1 MTSFPIRKNP
11 ELPQL
16 NDEVLARWTRE
27 RTFERTIDARKG
39 AAPWVFYEGPPSANG
54 VPGIHHV
61 LGRTL
66 KDTYC
71 RYKAQCG
78 YYVERRGGWDT
89 HGLPVELNVEKAL
102 GITKEDIG
110 KKVTVEQYNAECRK
124 AVMKYSQNWR
134 ELTEQLGYWVD
145 MDAPYVTY
153 DSKYMESVWWLL
165 KRLFDQSSLYRG
177 HTIQPFSPMAGTGL
191 SSHEL
196 NQPGAYRE
204 VTDLSVTAMFKI
216 STASEQA
223 TRTRAAASNNPAS
236 PNAAV
241 PPTPPALNDEVF
253 NAALATG
260 TLYFLAWT
268 TTPWT
273 LPSNTALAVNPA
285 YTYNII
291 ETLNKYTGAR
301 IFVILAEGLVAE
313 VFNKTE
319 FSEFKATWDSQH
331 KTPVPYRVAGSLS
344 GKDLIGIWYEQLLPW
359 VQPAES
365 PEQAFRVIGGD
376 FVSLEDGTG
385 IVHIA
390 PTFGADD
397 ARVAR
402 LAGVPPMRVAD
413 TNGDFV
419 PLVDQRGRF
428 VNQVGALAGKAVK
441 DAYYV
446 KGEEVVN
453 VDENIVVMLKHD
465 GKLFRSL
472 KYKHTYPHCWRTD
485 APVIYYPLKS
495 WFIKTTEYKAQ
506 LIGLNKT
513 INWHPESTG
522 TGRFGE
528 WLENLADWNLSRA
541 RFWGIPLPIWA
552 TEDGTEFRCIG
563 SFEELKSEIAK
574 SVKAG
579 IMQSDPFASFT
590 PGDMSAE
597 NYAKIDVHRPFI
609 DSVVLVSASGQPMMR
624 ESEVIDVWFDSGAMP
639 FAQVHYP
646 FENRDAVDAKT
657 EYPADFILEG
667 VDQTRG
673 WFFTLHTISTM
684 LFGSIAFKHVL
695 SHGLVLDA
703 EGRKMSK
710 RLGNT
715 VDPVATLNKF
725 GADPV
730 RWYMVTNSP
739 PWLNL
744 RFDVAGVEEVV
755 RKFYGTLW
763 STYSFFAT
771 YANADGF
778 IGNEP
783 CVPVAERPELD
794 RWIRSELELLV
805 HTVRQHMDEFEA
817 TRAFREVQNFVIDD
831 LSNWYVRLNR
841 RRFWKSEMGK
851 DKLAA
856 YQTAY
861 ECLLTVCKLIAP
873 VSPFHAEQ
881 LYADL
886 TTRNPQLASV
896 HLTDYP
902 VAQLGLVD
910 DALNQQMRA
919 TRKAAS
925 LALSLR
931 KDKNIKVRQPLSRLT
946 IVTDGKLGQA
956 LLPMR
961 PLLCEEI
968 NVKEVVLSSSDNELV
983 ERSAQL
989 DFRAAG
995 PRFGKLNKAVA
1006 EGIKALGP
1014 EQLRQLAA
1022 GETIALTVEN
1032 ETVALPPELVKL
1044 TSRGKAGAEL
1054 ATDGNITVLLDT
1066 QVTEALKLEGFARE
1080 LVSAIQKLRKSAD
1093 FEVTTR
1099 IRLVA
1104 AREPALLAALEAH
1117 QSYVCSETLC
1127 QAIEL
1132 RDTLDVPVTEVEGAQ
1147 LRLEVHAV

>member
-1 MTSFPIRKNP
+1 MTPFPIRKNP

-16 NDEVLARWTRE
+16 NSDVLARWTRE
-27 RTFERTIDARKG
+27 DTFARTIEARKG
-39 AAPWVFYEGPPSANG
+39 ATPWVFYEGPPSANG

-110 KKVTVEQYNAECRK
+110 TKVTVEEYNAECRK
-124 AVMKYSQNWR
+124 AVMKYSKNWR

-165 KRLFDQSSLYRG
+165 KGLFEQNSLYRG

-204 VTDLSVTAMFKI
+204 VTDLSVMAMFKVCPL
-216 STASEQA
+216 TEQDA
-223 TRTRAAASNNPAS
+223 RTK
-236 PNAAV
+236 
-241 PPTPPALNDEVF
+241 
-253 NAALATG
+253 AALANNSTVPQERRALQNEAFRSALETG
-260 TLYFLAWT
+260 SLYFLAWT

-291 ETLNKYTGAR
+291 ETLNKYTGER
-301 IFVILAEGLVAE
+301 NFVILAEGLVPE

-319 FSEFKATWDSQH
+319 FTEVQATWDGH
-331 KTPVPYRVAGSLS
+331 AKTPIPYRVAGSIS
-344 GKDLIGIWYEQLLPW
+344 GKDLLGVWYEQLLPW
-359 VQPAES
+359 ALPAES

-397 ARVAR
+397 ARVAK
-402 LAGVPPMRVAD
+402 LVGVPPMRVVD
-413 TNGDFV
+413 TNGDLV

-428 VNQVGALAGKAVK
+428 VAQVGTLAHKAVK
-441 DAYYV
+441 DAYYA
-446 KGEEVVN
+446 KGEEVLN

-472 KYKHTYPHCWRTD
+472 KYKHSYPHCWRTD
-485 APVIYYPLKS
+485 APIIYYPLKS
-495 WFIKTTEYKAQ
+495 WFIKSTEYKPQ
-506 LIGLNKT
+506 LISLNKT

-552 TEDGTEFRCIG
+552 TEDGSEFKCIG
-563 SFEELKSEIAK
+563 SFEELKVEIQK
-574 SVKAG
+574 SIHAG
-579 IMQSDPFASFT
+579 VMQMDPFDSFS

-597 NYAKIDVHRPFI
+597 NYANIDVHRPFI
-609 DSVVLVSASGQPMMR
+609 DSVVLVSPNGKPMTR

-646 FENRDAVDAKT
+646 FENRDAVDGKK

-684 LFGSIAFKHVL
+684 LFGSVAFKDVL

-771 YANADGF
+771 YANADDF
-778 IGNEP
+778 VGNEP
-783 CVPVAERPELD
+783 LVPVAERPELD

-805 HTVRQHMDEFEA
+805 HTVRQHMDGFEA

-881 LYADL
+881 LYTDL
-886 TTRNPQLASV
+886 TTRNPQLSSV

-902 VAQLGLVD
+902 SADLSLVD
-910 DALNQQMRA
+910 DPLNQQMRA
-919 TRKAAS
+919 TRRAAS
-925 LALSLR
+925 LALFLR

-968 NVKEVVLSSSDNELV
+968 NVKEVVISTSDNELV

-1006 EGIKALGP
+1006 EAIKALGA
-1014 EQLRQLAA
+1014 EQLRALAA
-1022 GETIALTVEN
+1022 GETIAITVDN
-1032 ETVALPPELVKL
+1032 ETIALPPELVKL

-1054 ATDGNITVLLDT
+1054 ATDGNVTVLLDT
-1066 QVTEALKLEGFARE
+1066 TITDALKVEGFARE
-1080 LVSAIQKLRKSAD
+1080 LVSAIQRLRKNAD

-1104 AREPALLAALEAH
+1104 AKEPALLAALELH
-1117 QSYVCSETLC
+1117 QTYVCSETLC
-1127 QAIEL
+1127 QSIEL
-1132 RDTLDVPVTEVEGAQ
+1132 RDTLDVTTTDVDGVQ
-1147 LRLEVHAV
+1147 LHLEVHAL

>member
-1 MTSFPIRKNP
+1 MTPFPIRKNP

-16 NDEVLARWTRE
+16 NSEVLARWTRE
-27 RTFERTIDARKG
+27 NTFARTIEARKG
-39 AAPWVFYEGPPSANG
+39 AEPWVFYEGPPSANG

-110 KKVTVEQYNAECRK
+110 KKVTVEQYNVECRK

-145 MDAPYVTY
+145 MDAPYITY

-165 KRLFDQSSLYRG
+165 KRMFDQNSLYRG
-177 HTIQPFSPMAGTGL
+177 YTIQPFSPMAGTGL

-204 VTDLSVTAMFKI
+204 VTDLSVMAMFKVC
-216 STASEQA
+216 AESEQHA
-223 TRTRAAASNNPAS
+223 RTKTALAKNPAL
-236 PNAAV
+236 PQ
-241 PPTPPALNDEVF
+241 PPA
-253 NAALATG
+253 ALGSEAFKHALETG
-260 TLYFLAWT
+260 PLYFLAWT

-291 ETLNKYTGAR
+291 ETLNKYSGAR
-301 IFVILAEGLVAE
+301 VFVVLAEGLVPE
-313 VFNKTE
+313 VFNKSEFTE
-319 FSEFKATWDSQH
+319 FKSTWDSQA
-331 KTPVPYRVAGSLS
+331 KTPIPYRVAGTVS
-344 GKDLIGIWYEQLLPW
+344 GKDLLGVWYEQLLPW
-359 VQPAES
+359 TLPAET

-402 LAGVPPMRVAD
+402 LSSVPPLRVLD
-413 TNGDFV
+413 GNGDLV
-419 PLVDQRGRF
+419 PLVDQRGRL
-428 VNQVGALAGKAVK
+428 VPQAGALGGKAVK
-441 DAYYV
+441 DAYYA

-453 VDENIVVMLKHD
+453 VDEHIVVQLKHD

-472 KYKHTYPHCWRTD
+472 KYKHSYPHCWRTD

-495 WFIKTTEYKAQ
+495 WFIKSTEYKPQ
-506 LIGLNKT
+506 LIALNKT
-513 INWHPESTG
+513 IAWHPESTG

-552 TEDGTEFRCIG
+552 TEDGSEFKCIG
-563 SFEELKSEIAK
+563 SFEELKAEVAK
-574 SVKAG
+574 SVAAG
-579 IMQSDPFASFT
+579 VMKSDPFAAFT
-590 PGDMSAE
+590 PGNMSAE
-597 NYAKIDVHRPFI
+597 NYSNIDVHRPYI
-609 DSVVLVSASGQPMMR
+609 DQVTLVSPSGKPMTR
-624 ESEVIDVWFDSGAMP
+624 ETEVIDVWFDSGAMP

-646 FENRDAVDAKT
+646 FENRDAVDGKK

-684 LFGSIAFKHVL
+684 LFGSVAFKHVL

-715 VDPVATLNKF
+715 IDPVATLNKF

-778 IGNEP
+778 VGNEP
-783 CVPVAERPELD
+783 VVPVAERPELD

-805 HTVRQHMDEFEA
+805 STVRQNLDEFEA
-817 TRAFREVQNFVIDD
+817 TRAYREVQNFVIDD

-856 YQTAY
+856 YQTAF
-861 ECLLTVCKLIAP
+861 ECLMTVCKLIAP

-886 TTRNPQLASV
+886 TTRCPQQASV

-902 VAQLGLVD
+902 VADLSLVD
-910 DALNQQMRA
+910 DALNQQMRT

-946 IVTDGKLGQA
+946 IVTDAKLGQA
-956 LLPMR
+956 LQPMR

-968 NVKEVVLSSSDNELV
+968 NVKEVVISSSDNELV

-995 PRFGKLNKAVA
+995 PRFGKQNKAVA
-1006 EGIKALGP
+1006 EAIKALGADA
-1014 EQLRQLAA
+1014 LRSLAS
-1022 GETIALTVEN
+1022 GEAIGITVDN
-1032 ETVALPPELVKL
+1032 ETLAITPDLVKL

-1054 ATDGNITVLLDT
+1054 ATGGNVTVLLDT

-1104 AREPALLAALEAH
+1104 KKDPALLAALDVH
-1117 QSYVCSETLC
+1117 QAYVCAETLC
-1127 QAIEL
+1127 QSIEL
-1132 RDTLDVPVTEVEGAQ
+1132 VDTLDAPATDVEGTE
-1147 LRLEVHAV
+1147 LYLTVHAV

>member
-1 MTSFPIRKNP
+1 
-11 ELPQL
+11 
-16 NDEVLARWTRE
+16 
-27 RTFERTIDARKG
+27 
-39 AAPWVFYEGPPSANG
+39 
-54 VPGIHHV
+54 
-61 LGRTL
+61 
-66 KDTYC
+66 
-71 RYKAQCG
+71 
-78 YYVERRGGWDT
+78 
-89 HGLPVELNVEKAL
+89 
-102 GITKEDIG
+102 
-110 KKVTVEQYNAECRK
+110 
-124 AVMKYSQNWR
+124 
-134 ELTEQLGYWVD
+134 
-145 MDAPYVTY
+145 
-153 DSKYMESVWWLL
+153 
-165 KRLFDQSSLYRG
+165 
-177 HTIQPFSPMAGTGL
+177 
-191 SSHEL
+191 
-196 NQPGAYRE
+196 
-204 VTDLSVTAMFKI
+204 
-216 STASEQA
+216 
-223 TRTRAAASNNPAS
+223 
-236 PNAAV
+236 
-241 PPTPPALNDEVF
+241 
-253 NAALATG
+253 
-260 TLYFLAWT
+260 
-268 TTPWT
+268 
-273 LPSNTALAVNPA
+273 
-285 YTYNII
+285 
-291 ETLNKYTGAR
+291 
-301 IFVILAEGLVAE
+301 
-313 VFNKTE
+313 
-319 FSEFKATWDSQH
+319 
-331 KTPVPYRVAGSLS
+331 
-344 GKDLIGIWYEQLLPW
+344 
-359 VQPAES
+359 
-365 PEQAFRVIGGD
+365 
-376 FVSLEDGTG
+376 
-385 IVHIA
+385 
-390 PTFGADD
+390 
-397 ARVAR
+397 
-402 LAGVPPMRVAD
+402 
-413 TNGDFV
+413 
-419 PLVDQRGRF
+419 
-428 VNQVGALAGKAVK
+428 
-441 DAYYV
+441 
-446 KGEEVVN
+446 
-453 VDENIVVMLKHD
+453 
-465 GKLFRSL
+465 
-472 KYKHTYPHCWRTD
+472 
-485 APVIYYPLKS
+485 
-495 WFIKTTEYKAQ
+495 
-506 LIGLNKT
+506 
-513 INWHPESTG
+513 
-522 TGRFGE
+522 
-528 WLENLADWNLSRA
+528 LSRA

-902 VAQLGLVD
+902 VAQLALVD

-1014 EQLRQLAA
+1014 DQLRQLAA

>member
-1 MTSFPIRKNP
+1 MTPFPLRKSP
-11 ELPQL
+11 DLPQL
-16 NDEVLARWTRE
+16 NSDVLARWTRE
-27 RTFERTIDARKG
+27 KTFEQTIEARKSSQ
-39 AAPWVFYEGPPSANG
+39 PWVFYEGPPSANG

-110 KKVTVEQYNAECRK
+110 KKVSVEQYNVECRK

-165 KRLFDQSSLYRG
+165 KKMFDQNSLYRG
-177 HTIQPFSPMAGTGL
+177 YTIQPFSPMAGTGL

-204 VTDLSVTAMFKI
+204 VTDLSVMAMFKVC
-216 STASEQA
+216 AEDEQQL
-223 TRTRAAASNNPAS
+223 RTKAAQANNPDL
-236 PNAAV
+236 
-241 PPTPPALNDEVF
+241 PTAK
-253 NAALATG
+253 AALQNPEFRHALGTG
-260 TLYFLAWT
+260 SLYFLAWT

-273 LPSNTALAVNPA
+273 LPSNTALAINPNFK
-285 YTYNII
+285 YNII
-291 ETLNKYTGAR
+291 ETLNKYSGSR
-301 IFVILAEGLVAE
+301 VFVILAEGLVPA
-313 VFNKTE
+313 VFNKQDFTE
-319 FSEFKATWDSQH
+319 FQSTWDSQG
-331 KTPVPYRVAGSLS
+331 KNPVPYRVAGTLS
-344 GKDLIGIWYEQLLPW
+344 GKDLLGVWYEQLLPW
-359 VQPAES
+359 TLPAES
-365 PEQAFRVIGGD
+365 PEQAFRVLGGD
-376 FVSLEDGTG
+376 FVSLDDGTG

-397 ARVAR
+397 AKVAK
-402 LAGVPPMRVAD
+402 LAGVPPMRVLDSA
-413 TNGDFV
+413 NELV

-428 VNQVGALAGKAVK
+428 LPNVGPLAGKAVK
-441 DAYYV
+441 DAYYAA
-446 KGEEVVN
+446 GEEVVN
-453 VDENIVVMLKHD
+453 VDENIVVSLKHD
-465 GKLFRSL
+465 GKLFRSA
-472 KYKHTYPHCWRTD
+472 KYKHSYPHCWRTD
-485 APVIYYPLKS
+485 APVVYYPLKS
-495 WFIKTTEYKAQ
+495 WFIKTTEYKPQ
-506 LIGLNKT
+506 LIALNKT
-513 INWHPESTG
+513 IAWHPESTG

-528 WLENLADWNLSRA
+528 WLENLADWNLSRS

-552 TEDGTEFRCIG
+552 TEDGSEFKCIG
-563 SFEELKSEIAK
+563 SFAELRAEVNNAIA
-574 SVKAG
+574 AG
-579 IMQSDPFASFT
+579 VMTTDPFAGFS

-597 NYAKIDVHRPFI
+597 NYLKIDVHRPFI
-609 DSVVLVSASGQPMMR
+609 DAVKLVSPSGKPMTR
-624 ESEVIDVWFDSGAMP
+624 ETEVIDVWFDSGAMP

-646 FENRDAVDAKT
+646 FENQAAVDATK
-657 EYPADFILEG
+657 EFPADFILEG

-673 WFFTLHTISTM
+673 WFFTLHTIATM

-715 VDPVATLNKF
+715 IDPVATLNRF

-744 RFDVAGVEEVV
+744 RFDLQGVDEVV

-771 YANADGF
+771 YANADDF
-778 IGNEP
+778 IGNETS
-783 CVPVAERPELD
+783 VPVNERPELD

-805 HTVRQHMDEFEA
+805 QAVRQHMDEFEA
-817 TRAFREVQNFVIDD
+817 TRAYRAVQDFVLDD

-861 ECLLTVCKLIAP
+861 ECLMTVCKLIAP

-881 LYADL
+881 LYSDL
-886 TTRNPQLASV
+886 TTRNRGLNSV
-896 HLTDYP
+896 HLTDFP
-902 VAQLGLVD
+902 VAKPELID
-910 DALNQQMRA
+910 PELNEQMRA

-931 KDKNIKVRQPLSRLT
+931 KDKNIKVRQPLARLT
-946 IVTDGKLGQA
+946 IVTDAKLGAA

-961 PLLCEEI
+961 ALLCDEI
-968 NVKEVVLSSSDNELV
+968 NVKEVVVSTTDSELV
-983 ERSAQL
+983 DRSAQL

-995 PRFGKLNKAVA
+995 PRFGKQTQQVA
-1006 EGIKALGP
+1006 NAIKALGGDV
-1014 EQLRQLAA
+1014 LSKLAA
-1022 GETIALTVEN
+1022 GETVGITVN
-1032 ETVALPPELVKL
+1032 GETLAIPPELVKL
-1044 TSRGKAGAEL
+1044 TSRGKTGAEL
-1054 ATDGNITVLLDT
+1054 ATDGNVTVLLDT
-1066 QVTEALKLEGFARE
+1066 NVSEALKIEGFARE
-1080 LVSAIQKLRKSAD
+1080 LVSAIQRLRKAAN

-1104 AREPALLAALEAH
+1104 AKDPALLQALSVH
-1117 QSYVCSETLC
+1117 RSYVCAETLC
-1127 QAIEL
+1127 QQIDL
-1132 RDTLDVPVTEVEGAQ
+1132 VDTLTVETSEVEDSR
-1147 LRLEVHAV
+1147 LYLEVHAV

>member
-11 ELPQL
+11 ELSQL
-16 NDEVLARWTRE
+16 NSDVLTRWTRE
-27 RTFERTIDARKG
+27 NTFARTIEARKG
-39 AAPWVFYEGPPSANG
+39 KAPWVFYEGPPSANG

-89 HGLPVELNVEKAL
+89 HGLPVELNVEKSL

-110 KKVTVEQYNAECRK
+110 NKVTVEQYNAECRK
-124 AVMKYSQNWR
+124 AVMQYSQNWR

-145 MDAPYVTY
+145 MDEPYVTY

-165 KRLFDQSSLYRG
+165 KRLFDQNSLYRG

-204 VTDLSVTAMFKI
+204 VTDLSVMAMFKVC
-216 STASEQA
+216 ALDEQRK
-223 TRTRAAASNNPAS
+223 RTEAAAAKNPA
-236 PNAAV
+236 V
-241 PPTPPALNDEVF
+241 PTDVTVFQNEDFRTALG
-253 NAALATG
+253 TG

-285 YTYNII
+285 YTYNIV

-301 IFVILAEGLVAE
+301 VFVILAEGLVDE
-313 VFNKTE
+313 VFTKTE
-319 FSEFKATWDSQH
+319 FSRVQATWDSH
-331 KTPVPYRVAGSLS
+331 GKAPTPYRVVASLT
-344 GKDLIGIWYEQLLPW
+344 GRDLLGVWYEQLLPW
-359 VQPAES
+359 ASPAES

-397 ARVAR
+397 ARVAKQV
-402 LAGVPPMRVAD
+402 GVPPMRVLDA
-413 TNGDFV
+413 NGDLV

-428 VNQVGALAGKAVK
+428 VPNVGELAGKAVK
-441 DAYYV
+441 DAYYS
-446 KGEEVVN
+446 KDEEVVN
-453 VDENIVVMLKHD
+453 ADEHIVVMLKRD

-472 KYKHTYPHCWRTD
+472 KYKHSYPHCWRTD

-495 WFIKTTEYKAQ
+495 WFIKSTEYKPQ
-506 LIGLNKT
+506 LIALNKT
-513 INWHPESTG
+513 ISWHPESTG

-528 WLENLADWNLSRA
+528 WLENLADWNLSRE

-552 TEDGTEFRCIG
+552 TEDGSEFKCIG
-563 SFEELKSEIAK
+563 SFEELKSEIQK
-574 SVKAG
+574 SIAAG
-579 IMQSDPFASFT
+579 LMQRDPFEAFV
-590 PGDMSAE
+590 PGDMSKD

-609 DSVVLVSASGQPMMR
+609 DAVVLVSPSGKPMTR

-639 FAQVHYP
+639 FAQAHYP
-646 FENRDAVDAKT
+646 FENQDAVDGKVA
-657 EYPADFILEG
+657 YPADFILEG

-684 LFGSIAFKHVL
+684 LFGSVSFKHVL

-715 VDPVATLNKF
+715 VDPVATLNRF

-744 RFDVAGVEEVV
+744 RFDLAGVEEVV

-771 YANADGF
+771 YANADDF
-778 IGNEP
+778 VGNEP
-783 CVPVAERPELD
+783 TVPVAERPELD

-805 HTVRQHMDEFEA
+805 HTVRQHLDNFEA

-841 RRFWKSEMGK
+841 RRFWKAEMGK

-881 LYADL
+881 LYLDL
-886 TTRNPQLASV
+886 TTRSPQLTSV

-902 VAQLGLVD
+902 EADLSLVN
-910 DALNQQMRA
+910 DALNQQMRT

-946 IVTDGKLGQA
+946 IITDAKLGQA

-968 NVKEVVLSSSDNELV
+968 NVKEVVLSSTDNELV

-995 PRFGKLNKAVA
+995 PRFGKRNKAVA
-1006 EGIKALGP
+1006 EAIKALPGD
-1014 EQLRQLAA
+1014 QLSKLAS
-1022 GETIALTVEN
+1022 GETLKLSIEGEALE
-1032 ETVALPPELVKL
+1032 LPPELVKL

-1054 ATDGNITVLLDT
+1054 ATDGNVTVLLDT
-1066 QVTEALKLEGFARE
+1066 QITPELKREGFARE
-1080 LVSAIQKLRKSAD
+1080 LVSAIQKLRKNAN

-1104 AREPALLAALEAH
+1104 AKEPTLLAALDAH
-1117 QSYVCSETLC
+1117 QTYVCNETLC
-1127 QAIEL
+1127 QSIEL
-1132 RDTLDVPVTEVEGAQ
+1132 RDTLDVAPTDVEGVS
-1147 LRLEVHAV
+1147 LHLEVHAV

>member
-1 MTSFPIRKNP
+1 MTPFPLRKTP
-11 ELPQL
+11 DLAQL
-16 NDEVLARWTRE
+16 NSDVLSRWTQE
-27 RTFERTIDARKG
+27 KTFEQTITARKS
-39 AAPWVFYEGPPSANG
+39 AEPWVFYEGPPSANG

-110 KKVTVEQYNAECRK
+110 KKVSVEQYNAECRQ
-124 AVMKYSQNWR
+124 AVMKYSKNWR

-145 MDAPYVTY
+145 MDAPYITY

-165 KRLFDQSSLYRG
+165 KKLFDQNSLYRG
-177 HTIQPFSPMAGTGL
+177 YTIQPFSPMAGTGL

-204 VTDLSVTAMFKI
+204 VTDLSVMAMFKVC
-216 STASEQA
+216 AESEQQA
-223 TRTRAAASNNPAS
+223 RTQGALSTNPSLPQAK
-236 PNAAV
+236 
-241 PPTPPALNDEVF
+241 PALENADF
-253 NAALATG
+253 KAALSTG
-260 TLYFLAWT
+260 SLYFLAWT

-273 LPSNTALAVNPA
+273 LPSNTALAVNPNF
-285 YTYNII
+285 TYNII
-291 ETLNKYTGAR
+291 ETLNKYSGSR
-301 IFVILAEGLVAE
+301 VFVIVAEGLVAQ
-313 VFNKTE
+313 VFNKQEFTE
-319 FSEFKATWDSQH
+319 FQSTWDTH
-331 KTPVPYRVAGSLS
+331 AKNPVPYRVAGTLQ
-344 GKDLIGIWYEQLLPW
+344 GKDLLGLWYEQLLPW
-359 VQPAES
+359 ALPAET

-397 ARVAR
+397 AKVAK
-402 LAGVPPMRVAD
+402 LAGVPPMRVLDAS
-413 TNGDFV
+413 GELV

-428 VNQVGALAGKAVK
+428 VAGVGPLAGKAVK
-441 DAYYV
+441 DAYYAPD
-446 KGEEVVN
+446 EEVVN
-453 VDENIVVMLKHD
+453 VDENIVVSLKHE
-465 GKLFRSL
+465 GKLFRSA
-472 KYKHTYPHCWRTD
+472 KYKHSYPHCWRTD
-485 APVIYYPLKS
+485 APVVYYPLKS
-495 WFIKTTEYKAQ
+495 WFIKTTEYKPQ
-506 LIGLNKT
+506 LIALNKT

-528 WLENLADWNLSRA
+528 WLENLADWNLSRS
-541 RFWGIPLPIWA
+541 RFWGIPLPIWS
-552 TEDGTEFRCIG
+552 TEDGSEFKCIG
-563 SFEELKSEIAK
+563 SFEELRAEIAK
-574 SVKAG
+574 AIAAG
-579 IMQSDPFASFT
+579 VMKEDPFANFKV
-590 PGDMSAE
+590 GDMSAE
-597 NYAKIDVHRPFI
+597 NYRNIDVHRPFI
-609 DSVVLVSASGQPMMR
+609 DAVTLVSASGKRMTR
-624 ESEVIDVWFDSGAMP
+624 ETEVIDVWFDSGAMP

-646 FENRDAVDAKT
+646 FENQDAVEGNK

-715 VDPVATLNKF
+715 IDPVATLNKF

-744 RFDVAGVEEVV
+744 RFDLQGVEEVV

-771 YANADGF
+771 YANADDF
-778 IGNEP
+778 VGNEP
-783 CVPVAERPELD
+783 LVPVAERPELD

-805 HTVRQHMDEFEA
+805 QTVRQHMDEFEA
-817 TRAFREVQNFVIDD
+817 TRAYRAVQDFVLDD

-861 ECLLTVCKLIAP
+861 ECLMTVCKLIAP

-886 TTRNPQLASV
+886 TTRHRQLNSV
-896 HLTDYP
+896 HLTDFP
-902 VAQLGLVD
+902 VADPSLID
-910 DALNQQMRA
+910 NALNEQMRA

-931 KDKNIKVRQPLSRLT
+931 KEKSIKVRQPLARLT
-946 IVTDGKLGQA
+946 IVTDAKLGAA
-956 LLPMR
+956 LAPMR
-961 PLLCEEI
+961 ALLCEEI
-968 NVKEVVLSSSDNELV
+968 NVKEVVISTTDSELV

-995 PRFGKLNKAVA
+995 PRFGKQTQQVA
-1006 EGIKALGP
+1006 NAIKALSVAS
-1014 EQLRQLAA
+1014 LSQLASGEA
-1022 GETIALTVEN
+1022 VSVSINGETLSI
-1032 ETVALPPELVKL
+1032 PPELVKL
-1044 TSRGKAGAEL
+1044 TSRGKTGAEL
-1054 ATDGNITVLLDT
+1054 ASDGNVTVLLDT
-1066 QVTEALKLEGFARE
+1066 NVTEALKVEGFARE
-1080 LVSAIQKLRKSAD
+1080 LVSAIQRLRKAAN

-1104 AREPALLAALEAH
+1104 AKDSTLSAALDAH
-1117 QSYVCSETLC
+1117 QTYVCAETLC
-1127 QAIEL
+1127 QHIDL
-1132 RDTLDVPVTEVEGAQ
+1132 VDSLDVEPSEVEDTK
-1147 LRLEVHAV
+1147 LYLAVYAV

>member
-1 MTSFPIRKNP
+1 MTPFPIRKNP

-16 NDEVLARWTRE
+16 NSEVLARWTRE
-27 RTFERTIDARKG
+27 NTFAQTIEARKG
-39 AAPWVFYEGPPSANG
+39 AEPWVFYEGPPSANG

-110 KKVTVEQYNAECRK
+110 KKVTVEQYNVECRK

-145 MDAPYVTY
+145 MDAPYITY

-165 KRLFDQSSLYRG
+165 KRMFDQNSLYRG
-177 HTIQPFSPMAGTGL
+177 YTIQPFSPMAGTGL

-204 VTDLSVTAMFKI
+204 VTDLSVMAMFKVC
-216 STASEQA
+216 SPSEQA
-223 TRTRAAASNNPAS
+223 ARTKTALTKNPALS
-236 PNAAV
+236 KDV
-241 PPTPPALNDEVF
+241 
-253 NAALATG
+253 AALGNDAFKHALETG
-260 TLYFLAWT
+260 PLYFLAWT

-291 ETLNKYTGAR
+291 ETLNKYSGAR
-301 IFVILAEGLVAE
+301 VFVILAEGLVPE
-313 VFNKTE
+313 VFNKTD
-319 FSEFKATWDSQH
+319 FAEFKATWDSEA
-331 KTPVPYRVAGSLS
+331 KTPIPYRVAGTIS
-344 GKDLIGIWYEQLLPW
+344 GKDLLGVWYEQLLPW
-359 VQPAES
+359 TLPAET

-397 ARVAR
+397 ARVAK
-402 LAGVPPMRVAD
+402 LSGVPPLRVLDANSD
-413 TNGDFV
+413 LV

-428 VNQVGALAGKAVK
+428 VAQVGALAGKAVK
-441 DAYYV
+441 DGYYA

-453 VDENIVVMLKHD
+453 VDENIVVQLKHD

-472 KYKHTYPHCWRTD
+472 KYKHSYPHCWRTD

-495 WFIKTTEYKAQ
+495 WFIKSTEYKPQ
-506 LIGLNKT
+506 LIALNKT
-513 INWHPESTG
+513 IAWHPESTG

-552 TEDGTEFRCIG
+552 TEDGSEFKCIG
-563 SFEELKSEIAK
+563 SFEELKAEIAK
-574 SVKAG
+574 SVAAG
-579 IMQSDPFASFT
+579 VMKSDPFASFA
-590 PGDMSAE
+590 PGNMSAE
-597 NYAKIDVHRPFI
+597 NYANIDVHRPFI
-609 DSVVLVSASGQPMMR
+609 DGVTLVSPSGKPMAR
-624 ESEVIDVWFDSGAMP
+624 ETEVIDVWFDSGAMP

-646 FENRDAVDAKT
+646 FENQVAVDGKK

-684 LFGSIAFKHVL
+684 LFGSVAFKHVL

-715 VDPVATLNKF
+715 VDPVATLNRF

-771 YANADGF
+771 YANADDF
-778 IGNEP
+778 VGNEP
-783 CVPVAERPELD
+783 IVPVAERPELD

-805 HTVRQHMDEFEA
+805 STVRQNLDEFEA

-856 YQTAY
+856 YQTAF
-861 ECLLTVCKLIAP
+861 ECLMTVCKLIAP

-886 TTRNPQLASV
+886 TTRHPQQTSV

-902 VAQLGLVD
+902 VADLSLVD
-910 DALNQQMRA
+910 DTLNQQMRT

-946 IVTDGKLGQA
+946 IVTDAKLGQA
-956 LLPMR
+956 LQPMR

-968 NVKEVVLSSSDNELV
+968 NVKEVVISSSDNELV

-995 PRFGKLNKAVA
+995 PRFGKQNKAVA
-1006 EGIKALGP
+1006 EAIKGLGADAL
-1014 EQLRQLAA
+1014 RKLAS
-1022 GETIALTVEN
+1022 GEAVAITIEN
-1032 ETVALPPELVKL
+1032 ETVAISPDLVKL

-1054 ATDGNITVLLDT
+1054 ATDGNVTVLLDT
-1066 QVTEALKLEGFARE
+1066 QITETLKLEGFARE
-1080 LVSAIQKLRKSAD
+1080 LVSAIQKLRKNAD

-1104 AREPALLAALEAH
+1104 AKEPSLLAALEAH
-1117 QSYVCSETLC
+1117 QAYVCAETLC
-1127 QAIEL
+1127 QSIEL
-1132 RDTLDVPVTEVEGAQ
+1132 VDTLDVPATDVEGTA
-1147 LRLEVHAV
+1147 LHLAVHAV

>member
-1 MTSFPIRKNP
+1 MTPFPIRKNP

-16 NDEVLARWTRE
+16 NSDVLARWTRE
-27 RTFERTIDARKG
+27 NTFARTIEARKG
-39 AAPWVFYEGPPSANG
+39 KQPWVFYEGPPSANG

-110 KKVTVEQYNAECRK
+110 KKVTVEQYNVECRK

-145 MDAPYVTY
+145 MDAPYITY

-165 KRLFDQSSLYRG
+165 KRMFDQNSLYRG
-177 HTIQPFSPMAGTGL
+177 YTIQPFSPMAGTGL

-204 VTDLSVTAMFKI
+204 VTDLSVMAMFKVC
-216 STASEQA
+216 APSEQVARSKVAA
-223 TRTRAAASNNPAS
+223 TTNPQITQAH
-236 PNAAV
+236 
-241 PPTPPALNDEVF
+241 PALEHEGF
-253 NAALATG
+253 KAALETG
-260 TLYFLAWT
+260 PLYFLAWT

-273 LPSNTALAVNPA
+273 LPSNTALAINPA

-301 IFVILAEGLVAE
+301 VFVILAEGLVPE

-319 FSEFKATWDSQH
+319 FTEFKSTWDSQA
-331 KTPVPYRVAGSLS
+331 KTPVPYRVAGSIS
-344 GKDLIGIWYEQLLPW
+344 GKELLGVWYEQLLPW
-359 VQPAES
+359 TLPAEA

-397 ARVAR
+397 ARVAK
-402 LAGVPPMRVAD
+402 LSGVPPMRVFDA
-413 TNGDFV
+413 NGDLV

-428 VNQVGALAGKAVK
+428 VRQVGALAGKAVK
-441 DAYYV
+441 DGYYA

-453 VDENIVVMLKHD
+453 VDENIVVQLKHD

-472 KYKHTYPHCWRTD
+472 KYKHSYPHCWRTD

-495 WFIKTTEYKAQ
+495 WFIKSTEYKPQ
-506 LIGLNKT
+506 LISLNKT
-513 INWHPESTG
+513 IAWHPESTG

-552 TEDGTEFRCIG
+552 TEDGSEFKCIG
-563 SFEELKSEIAK
+563 SFEELRAEIAK
-574 SVKAG
+574 SIAAG
-579 IMQSDPFASFT
+579 VMNSDPFATFT
-590 PGDMSAE
+590 PGDMSPA
-597 NYAKIDVHRPFI
+597 NYANIDVHRPFI
-609 DSVVLVSASGQPMMR
+609 DGVTLVSESGKPMTR

-646 FENRDAVDAKT
+646 FENREAVDGKK

-684 LFGSIAFKHVL
+684 LFGSVAYKHVL

-744 RFDVAGVEEVV
+744 RFDVAAVEEVV

-771 YANADGF
+771 YANADEF
-778 IGNEP
+778 VGNEP
-783 CVPVAERPELD
+783 LVPVAERPELD

-805 HTVRQHMDEFEA
+805 HTVRQNMDEFEA

-861 ECLLTVCKLIAP
+861 ECLMTVCKLIAP

-886 TTRNPQLASV
+886 TTRFPQQASV

-902 VAQLGLVD
+902 VADLSLVND
-910 DALNQQMRA
+910 ELNQQMRA

-946 IVTDGKLGQA
+946 IVTDAKLGQA
-956 LLPMR
+956 LQPMR

-968 NVKEVVLSSSDNELV
+968 NVKEVVISSSDNELV

-995 PRFGKLNKAVA
+995 PRFGKQNKTVA
-1006 EGIKALGP
+1006 EAIKALGSDA
-1014 EQLRQLAA
+1014 LRQLAA
-1022 GETIALTVEN
+1022 GEAIAITIDN
-1032 ETVALPPELVKL
+1032 ETLAITPDLVKL

-1054 ATDGNITVLLDT
+1054 ATDGNVTVLLDT
-1066 QVTEALKLEGFARE
+1066 KVTEALKLEGFARE
-1080 LVSAIQKLRKSAD
+1080 LVSAIQKLRKNAD

-1104 AREPALLAALEAH
+1104 AKQPALLAALEAH
-1117 QSYVCSETLC
+1117 QAYVCNETLC

-1132 RDTLDVPVTEVEGAQ
+1132 VDLLDVPATDVEGAA
-1147 LRLEVHAV
+1147 LHLEVHAI

>member
-1 MTSFPIRKNP
+1 MTPFPIRKNP

-16 NDEVLARWTRE
+16 NSDVLARWTRE
-27 RTFERTIDARKG
+27 NIFARSIEARKG
-39 AAPWVFYEGPPSANG
+39 NEPWVFYEGPPSANG

-89 HGLPVELNVEKAL
+89 HGLPVELNVEKTL

-110 KKVTVEQYNAECRK
+110 KKVTVEQYNVECRK

-145 MDAPYVTY
+145 MDAPYITY

-165 KRLFDQSSLYRG
+165 KRMFDQNSLYRG
-177 HTIQPFSPMAGTGL
+177 YTIQPFSPMAGTGL

-196 NQPGAYRE
+196 NQPGCYRE
-204 VTDLSVTAMFKI
+204 VTDLSVMAMFKVH
-216 STASEQA
+216 SLSEQSA
-223 TRTRAAASNNPAS
+223 RTQVAAAKNPQLPQA
-236 PNAAV
+236 PV
-241 PPTPPALNDEVF
+241 ALQSEAF
-253 NAALATG
+253 KSALETG
-260 TLYFLAWT
+260 PLYFLAWT

-301 IFVILAEGLVAE
+301 VFVILAEGLVPE
-313 VFNKTE
+313 VFNKSE
-319 FSEFKATWDSQH
+319 FSEFKSTWDSEA
-331 KTPVPYRVAGSLS
+331 KTPIPYRVAGSIA
-344 GKDLIGIWYEQLLPW
+344 GKDLLGIWYEQLLPW
-359 VQPAES
+359 TPPAET

-397 ARVAR
+397 ARVAK
-402 LAGVPPMRVAD
+402 LSGVPPLRVLDA
-413 TNGDFV
+413 NGDLV
-419 PLVDQRGRF
+419 PLVDQRGRL
-428 VNQVGALAGKAVK
+428 VPQVGALAGKAVK
-441 DAYYV
+441 DAYYA
-446 KGEEVVN
+446 KSEEVVN
-453 VDENIVVMLKHD
+453 VDENIVVQLKHD

-472 KYKHTYPHCWRTD
+472 KYKHSYPHCWRTD

-495 WFIKTTEYKAQ
+495 WFIKSTEYKPQ

-552 TEDGTEFRCIG
+552 TEDGSEFKCVG
-563 SFEELKSEIAK
+563 SFEELKAEIAK
-574 SVKAG
+574 SVAAG
-579 IMQSDPFASFT
+579 VMKGDPFATFT
-590 PGDMSAE
+590 PGDMSPG
-597 NYAKIDVHRPFI
+597 NYASIDVHRPFI
-609 DSVVLVSASGQPMMR
+609 DGVTLVSPSGKPMTR
-624 ESEVIDVWFDSGAMP
+624 ETEVIDVWFDSGAMP

-646 FENRDAVDAKT
+646 FENREAVDGKK

-684 LFGSIAFKHVL
+684 LFGSVAYKHVL

-771 YANADGF
+771 YANADNF

-783 CVPVAERPELD
+783 LVPVAERPELD

-805 HTVRQHMDEFEA
+805 DTVRKNMDEFEA
-817 TRAFREVQNFVIDD
+817 TRAFREVQNFVLDD

-861 ECLLTVCKLIAP
+861 ECLMTLCKLIAP

-881 LYADL
+881 LYTDL
-886 TTRNPQLASV
+886 TTRFPQQASV

-902 VAQLGLVD
+902 VADLSLVND
-910 DALNQQMRA
+910 ELNEQMRA

-946 IVTDGKLGQA
+946 IVTDAKLGQA
-956 LLPMR
+956 LQPMR
-961 PLLCEEI
+961 ALLCEEI
-968 NVKEVVLSSSDNELV
+968 NVKEVVISSSDNELV

-995 PRFGKLNKAVA
+995 PRFGKQNKAVA
-1006 EGIKALGP
+1006 EAIKGLGADA
-1014 EQLRQLAA
+1014 LRQLAGGEA
-1022 GETIALTVEN
+1022 VGITIEGETLAIT
-1032 ETVALPPELVKL
+1032 PDLVKL
-1044 TSRGKAGAEL
+1044 TSRAKAGAEL
-1054 ATDGNITVLLDT
+1054 ATDGNVTVLLDT
-1066 QVTEALKLEGFARE
+1066 QITEALKREGFARE
-1080 LVSAIQKLRKSAD
+1080 LVSAIQKLRKNAD

-1104 AREPALLAALEAH
+1104 AKEPTLLAALEVH
-1117 QSYVCSETLC
+1117 QAYVCNETLC
-1127 QAIEL
+1127 QSIEL
-1132 RDTLDVPVTEVEGAQ
+1132 KDALEVAPTDVEGTA
-1147 LRLEVHAV
+1147 LYLEVHAV